1 MIENV
6 KELLRAHEGLE
17 QALEEELTVKMTKD
31 SLVEMNLTVGSKV
44 YLTFK
49 STAVEVF

>member
-17 QALEEELTVKMTKD
+17 QALEEELTVKLERKMKQG
-31 SLVEMNLTVGSKV
+31 ER
-44 YLTFK
+44 
-49 STAVEVF
+49 E